1 MKCYMENSINI
12 DGIIIPDNSPLFL
25 SLIGIHVLAAL
36 LCVISAILAMFSRK
50 TDKRHPQF
58 GTFYFWCLLVVFI
71 SSVLVSIIRW
81 PLDNQLLILG
91 TFSFGFAFTGR
102 LSQRNKWKFRMRWHL
117 VCLTMSFIIL
127 LTAFYV
133 DNGKNIPVW
142 KLLPVIYYWLI
153 PGIIGIPVM
162 VYVLLHH
169 PLTRFKTNA

>member
-50 TDKRHPQF
+50 TNKRHSLF
-58 GTFYFWCLLVVFI
+58 GAYYFWCLLVVFI

-102 LSQRNKWKFRMRWHL
+102 LAQRNKWKFRMRWHL
-117 VCLTMSFIIL
+117 ISMNMSFIIL

-142 KLLPVIYYWLI
+142 KLLPAIYFWLI
-153 PGIIGIPVM
+153 PGFIGIPVM
-162 VYVLLHH
+162 AYVLLHH
-169 PLTRFKTNA
+169 PLTRFKTKA